1 MSGAQGRSGDG
12 LRASHADRE
21 QVIGTLKAAFV
32 EGRLTGDELGERAG
46 RAWASRTYAELA
58 EITADIPAERTRA
71 RSPRAPW
78 RATKIAWRAEYAVL
92 LPGIIS
98 LLALKGPHTTAATV
112 IIVPTVVYLVFWI
125 LGAAL
130 MIAARPAKRPAGQRP
145 PQPGPGPAASG
156 APRCIAA
163 SPAQEAAP
171 VITLGDEPADGDCL
185 PVSPFVREAVTG
197 TLKAALVQGRLT
209 QDEHDA
215 RMAQAS
221 ASRSAADLAALTADL
236 PAGLTARPPA
246 ARDVWTGVGLIMAAI
261 SVLAPIV
268 LLQPDNSLAFMAALA
283 AAGTILLAPGITVGL
298 LVDVLHQ
305 RRSGRRGWRS
315 SPPDGR

>member
-1 MSGAQGRSGDG
+1 MLGRGGDS

-58 EITADIPAERTRA
+58 EVTADVPAERPGA
-71 RSPRAPW
+71 RSPRDPW
-78 RATKIAWRAEYAVL
+78 RATKIAWRAEYVVL
-92 LPGIIS
+92 LPGIVS
-98 LLALKGPHTTAATV
+98 LLALKGPHITEATV

-125 LGAAL
+125 LGAVL
-130 MIAARPAKRPAGQRP
+130 MIASRPAKRPAGQRP
-145 PQPGPGPAASG
+145 PQSGPGPAASG
-156 APRCIAA
+156 TPPCIAA
-163 SPAQEAAP
+163 SHAQEAAP
-171 VITLGDEPADGDCL
+171 VTTEPADEPADGDRL
-185 PVSPFVREAVTG
+185 AVSPFVREAVTG
-197 TLKAALVQGRLT
+197 TLRAALVQGRLT

-215 RMAQAS
+215 RMARAS

-261 SVLAPIV
+261 SVLVPIV
-268 LLQPDNSLAFMAALA
+268 LLQPDNSLAFIAALG
-283 AAGTILLAPGITVGL
+283 AAGTILLAPGMTVGL
-298 LVDVLHQ
+298 LVDVSHQ
-305 RRSGRRGWRS
+305 RRSGRRRS
-315 SPPDGR
+315 R